1 MSRDPLF
8 FAVFPR
14 LCPEHLDVTSFAL
27 GSLLW
32 HAELFSL
39 AALFW
44 RIWAQV
50 NTADVVLEGMEPK

>member
-1 MSRDPLF
+1 MF

-14 LCPEHLDVTSFAL
+14 LCPEHLNVTSFAL